1 MVDEAHAVIDAFSS
15 LRCLVI
21 GDAMLDSYLEGPATR
36 LSPEAPVPVVDI
48 QRTTDCPGGAANVA
62 ANLAA
67 LGASVTILTALG
79 DDETGNDL
87 VALLD
92 SSGVD
97 VSPIVR
103 DPERASLRKTRLIAA
118 G

>member
-1 MVDEAHAVIDAFSS
+1 MVGDARSVIDAFSS

-21 GDAMLDSYLEGPATR
+21 GDAMLDSYVEGPASR

-67 LGASVTILTALG
+67 LGASVTILSALG
-79 DDETGNDL
+79 DDQTGDEL
-87 VALLD
+87 IALL
-92 SSGVD
+92 SAVGVD
-97 VSPIVR
+97 TSAVVR
-103 DPERASLRKTRLIAA
+103 DPGRASIRKT
-118 G
+118 